1 MVIADEAM
9 RHMEELNAVIR
20 RTREAEE
27 ARLAVGAISLEER
40 LRVDHLL
47 LQEAEGVLVV
57 GTEEDKESEE
67 DRRRVDTSPILS
79 TAHPL
84 SCNSTTPPC
93 HLTRRPKS
101 PININNSESG

>member
-20 RTREAEE
+20 RTRAAEE
-27 ARLAVGAISLEER
+27 VRLAVGAISLEER

-57 GTEEDKESEE
+57 GTEEDKEIEAAE
-67 DRRRVDTSPILS
+67 VFVGAD
-79 TAHPL
+79 
-84 SCNSTTPPC
+84 PP
-93 HLTRRPKS
+93 R
-101 PININNSESG
+101 